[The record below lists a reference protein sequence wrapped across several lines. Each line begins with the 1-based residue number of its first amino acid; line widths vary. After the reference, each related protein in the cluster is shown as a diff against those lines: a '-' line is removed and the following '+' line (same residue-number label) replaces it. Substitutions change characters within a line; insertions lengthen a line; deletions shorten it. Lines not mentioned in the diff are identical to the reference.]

1 MPTYARTPTLLKDI
15 GPALSVCG
23 RRRRRRRA
31 REHIQLAHNDVE
43 EHLLVVDAEVLGQLL
58 VDLMA
63 QQIQNALF
71 ST

>member
-1 MPTYARTPTLLKDI
+1 MTMDALHEDI
-15 GPALSVCG
+15 GPTLSACG
-23 RRRRRRRA
+23 SHRHRPND
-31 REHIQLAHNDVE
+31 HIQLAHNDVE